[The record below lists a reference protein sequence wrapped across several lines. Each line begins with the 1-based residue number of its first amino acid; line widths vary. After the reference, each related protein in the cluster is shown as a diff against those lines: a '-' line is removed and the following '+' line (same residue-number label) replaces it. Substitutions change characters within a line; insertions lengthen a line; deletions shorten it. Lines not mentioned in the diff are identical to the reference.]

1 MALKSWSHIGVCC
14 SDNVAS
20 LYDLSEERLE
30 GVRRLLSSAGS

>member
-14 SDNVAS
+14 SDNLTS
-20 LYDLSEERLE
+20 LDDSREERLE